1 MEWYDQ
7 REAGTSIHP
16 EIKMSQ
22 LANLSAP
29 LAGLVQRFTRYPTT
43 QNHQRAAAAW
53 LALLYMIGGL
63 AWGYFF
69 AWGKVDANFHDW
81 AAITAP
87 RLTFL
92 KDAVTRLELPLHISD
107 PSTLDYIT
115 DRYLSVPDAFI
126 APQTILLRWM
136 DVGTFVMVDALLL
149 YTCGFWGLL
158 LVRRRFRLSAA
169 AFTILFLLFNF
180 NGHILAHYSV
190 GHATWG
196 GYFLFPFFV
205 LGVVELFDGG
215 RGWGWVARMA
225 LVMGAIYLQ
234 GSFHQFV
241 WLLILLG
248 LIGVCIPRYFWMS
261 LKAAA
266 FSVAVG
272 LFRILPPVLLVDKF
286 NHRFIAGY
294 PTLEYLWRALVEV
307 AVPGDITL
315 ASGMTSAV
323 GWWEL
328 TLYIGLLGALFLLG
342 FGLVGW
348 LGARRPALERRL
360 LLPLGLLTLLAMG
373 NIYAYIQQVP
383 VPLFTGERISARM
396 LSVVLVFLLVAAAA
410 EFQRRLDEIQHATW
424 VAAGAILGL
433 AFMAQDLW
441 QNLRLWKVAS
451 ARALFPTAN
460 FSPADWYVHNNYND
474 GGYIALVGLGLALS
488 AAALALLAFLSL
500 RERRRRSAQP
510 ANA

>member
-1 MEWYDQ
+1 M
-7 REAGTSIHP
+7 
-16 EIKMSQ
+16 
-22 LANLSAP
+22 
-29 LAGLVQRFTRYPTT
+29 
-43 QNHQRAAAAW
+43 W
-53 LALLYMIGGL
+53 LALLYVLGGL

-69 AWGKVDANFHDW
+69 AWGKVDVNYHDW

-92 KDAVTRLELPLHISD
+92 KDAVTRLELPLHISNE
-107 PSTLDYIT
+107 STLDYIT

-126 APQTILLRWM
+126 APQAILLRWM
-136 DVGTFVMVDALLL
+136 DVGTFVMVDTLLL

-158 LVRRRFRLSAA
+158 LARRRFRLSAA
-169 AFTILFLLFNF
+169 AFTALFLLFNF

-196 GYFLFPFFV
+196 GYFLFPFYV
-205 LGVVELFDGG
+205 LLVVELLDGR

-261 LKAAA
+261 LKAAV
-266 FSVAVG
+266 FSVGVG
-272 LFRILPPVLLVDKF
+272 LFRILPPVLLVDQFDHK
-286 NHRFIAGY
+286 FIAGY
-294 PTLEYLWRALVEV
+294 PTVEYLWKALVEV
-307 AVPGDITL
+307 AVPADITL
-315 ASGMTSAV
+315 ASGMTRAV

-328 TLYIGLLGALFLLG
+328 TLYTGLLGALFLLG

-348 LGARRPALERRL
+348 LRARQPALERKL
-360 LLPLGLLTLLAMG
+360 LLPLGLFTLLAMG
-373 NIYAYIQQVP
+373 NIYEYIQKVP

-410 EFQRRLDEIQHATW
+410 EFQRRLDGSNRGAWTA
-424 VAAGAILGL
+424 VGAGLGL
-433 AFMAQDLW
+433 VFLAQDLW
-441 QNLRLWKVAS
+441 QNLRLWQVTS
-451 ARALFPTAN
+451 ARTLFPTST
-460 FSPADWYVHNNYND
+460 FTPADWYVHNNYND
-474 GGYIALVGLGLALS
+474 GGYIALVVLGAALS
-488 AAALALLAFLSL
+488 VAALALLGFLTF
-500 RERRRRSAQP
+500 RERRRQALP
-510 ANA
+510 PPEV